1 MTAAKHKKQ
10 ELFLKAIQAT
20 KGPNG
25 DNLIPKPMSDAEFRE
40 LIIAYFL
47 GENWYVALS
56 MTQEQSNSEAA
67 YEIIARYLGN

>member
-1 MTAAKHKKQ
+1 MKAAKHKRQ
-10 ELFLKAIQAT
+10 DLFLKAIQAT
-20 KGPNG
+20 KGPSG
-25 DNLIPKPMSDAEFRE
+25 DNFIPKPMSDAEFRE